1 MGREEKSTLL
11 SGLKDYG
18 ILRKFLGPAKTDER
32 IQQAKDAEVVKR
44 QRRGLHPRYQA
55 KKAAACRSSPD
66 HRKQTDGSAAT
77 RHFSCIVLVC
87 IPIYIHTS
95 LFETMRIEVYEMRLH
110 ICLKCANSLC

>member
-1 MGREEKSTLL
+1 MRT
-11 SGLKDYG
+11 G
-18 ILRKFLGPAKTDER
+18 ITKMQKVTEVYYN
-32 IQQAKDAEVVKR
+32 AKDPIAGVYTHDTK
-44 QRRGLHPRYQA
+44 Q

-66 HRKQTDGSAAT
+66 HWKRTDGSAAT

-87 IPIYIHTS
+87 IHIYIHTS